1 MADPRIKQHL
11 MEARSRAVEIS
22 KTRSMAPGPRIAGY
36 AECARNVGQVLS
48 GMGPDA
54 DPDGSIWQFSKE
66 LLRYILVQMNWV
78 IEGQRMVQHSVPAE
92 TRSPPTAVAEYET
105 QDDAEWEAR
114 RMDKEIEK
122 EWRNFV

>member
-1 MADPRIKQHL
+1 M
-11 MEARSRAVEIS
+11 EIS
-22 KTRSMAPGPRIAGY
+22 KTRSMAPGPRITGY

-54 DPDGSIWQFSKE
+54 DPDGSIWQFAKE

-78 IEGQRMVQHSVPAE
+78 IEGQRAVRHDVPAK
-92 TRSPPTAVAEYET
+92 TSSQPIQVAEYET
-105 QDDAEWEAR
+105 QEEAEWEAR

-122 EWRNFV
+122 EWRNFG